1 MNAYSKEEIAS
12 IIEKYGDMIYRTA
25 FVQVKTRDLADDIFQ
40 EVCMRL
46 VRQRERIDGEEHQK
60 AWLIRATIHC
70 CRDYWRSAWHR
81 KITFAEP
88 DEDEAAPQEGGTG
101 GWVTQCVQD
110 LPEKYRMVIYLYYY
124 EQYSLKEIAQILNLN
139 ENTVA
144 SRLSRGRGKLKKML
158 EQEGGSYYEV

>member
-1 MNAYSKEEIAS
+1 MNAYSKEEVAS
-12 IIEKYGDMIYRTA
+12 IIEKYGDLIYRTA
-25 FVQVKTRDLADDIFQ
+25 FVQVKSRDLADDIFQ

-46 VRQRERIDGEEHQK
+46 VRQRERRDSEEHWK

-70 CRDYWRSAWHR
+70 CRDYWKSAWHR

-88 DEDEAAPQEGGTG
+88 DEEETAPQEGGTG
-101 GWVTQCVQD
+101 GWVTQCVQG

-124 EQYSLKEIAQILNLN
+124 EQYSLKEIAQILSLN

-158 EQEGGSYYEV
+158 EQEGGAYEV